1 MGSCATVSRA
11 MSRSSTLAS
20 VQIDVSE
27 QPEPVRRIAP
37 ESPFRILVAGD
48 FSGGAGRNRRPIP
61 VDRDNFDEVLSLLGP
76 ELRLPVGGQEVAL
89 RFRELDDFHPDW
101 IVRHLPEPQAQPQRP
116 EPPAA
121 PPISGA
127 ELLRQMM
134 GEAAAPAAAAAPQND
149 WNRMIDEL
157 VAPHTVPKPDPS
169 EAVRT
174 AQRDAAR
181 TVQMRA
187 LLHHPKF
194 QALEA
199 AWRGLFFLIRRLETG
214 EDLKISLIDLPQRDL
229 AGPAGLIDL
238 ERAVITDGT
247 GTPGGEPWAVIAGL
261 YDFGPDDEPALTRIA
276 AVARGA
282 GAPFIAGLA
291 AGVVG
296 LTRVFSDLRQS
307 TDARWVGLALPRFL
321 LRLPYGK
328 ATDST
333 ESFAFEEMPSP
344 PEHERYLWGHPAVAC
359 AYLLGEAF
367 AQYGWSMRPGAIDE
381 IAGLP
386 LHVYKTDGQSELKPC
401 AEVWLTEDAAELLL
415 DRGFM
420 PLASIKATDRVRLV
434 RFQSIA
440 EPAAP
445 LAGRW
450 I

>member
-1 MGSCATVSRA
+1 
-11 MSRSSTLAS
+11 MSRTSTLAA

-27 QPEPVRRIAP
+27 QPEPLRRVAP
-37 ESPFRILVAGD
+37 ETPFRILVAGD

-61 VDRDNFDEVLSLLGP
+61 VDRDNFDEVLKLLAP
-76 ELRLPVGGQEVAL
+76 ELRLPVAGQEVAL
-89 RFRELDDFHPDW
+89 RFTELDDFHPDQ
-101 IVRHLPEPQAQPQRP
+101 IVRRLPEPQAQAQPLLTEQ
-116 EPPAA
+116 PAM

-134 GEAAAPAAAAAPQND
+134 GEGLGPAAASAAAQAPQSEWD
-149 WNRMIDEL
+149 RMIHEL
-157 VAPHTVPKPDPS
+157 VAPHTVPKPDPG
-169 EAVRT
+169 EAART
-174 AQRDAAR
+174 AQRDTAR
-181 TVQMRA
+181 TGQMRA

-214 EDLKISLIDLPQRDL
+214 EDLKVSLIDLPQHEL
-229 AGPAGLIDL
+229 ADPAGLMDL
-238 ERAVITDGT
+238 ERAAIAEGA
-247 GTPGGEPWAVIAGL
+247 GTPGGEPWAIVAGL
-261 YDFGPDDEPALTRIA
+261 YNFGPEDEPALTQLA
-276 AVARGA
+276 ALGRRGA
-282 GAPFIAGLA
+282 APFIAGLA

-296 LTRVFSDLRQS
+296 LTRVFSDLRRS

-328 ATDST
+328 ATDAT

-359 AYLLGEAF
+359 AYLLGETF
-367 AQYGWSMRPGAIDE
+367 AQYGWSMRPGAVNE

-386 LHVYKTDGQSELKPC
+386 LHVYKTDGHSELKPC
-401 AEVWLTEDAAELLL
+401 AEVWLTEDAAEMLLG
-415 DRGFM
+415 RGFM

-450 I
+450 M